1 MGGQVISRV
10 TAGGGTHLISSSFY
24 GTCTTA
30 AATAAKEVIIND
42 PGITDTINFINGM
55 TLTVKF
61 TLSNTVANPTITVF
75 NNSGTETA
83 PVKGATT
90 LLETKPIYRL
100 NTKLDAAGTAP
111 STSAATS
118 WTAGAIVAFVYDGQG
133 WVETSSWDNN
143 TTYANYSFGNG
154 YAVCSTAADTV
165 AKTATYSSYALT
177 VNGIVA
183 VKFTNGISVA
193 NPTLSINSKTAT
205 PIWWHGAALTDTDL
219 IKAGD
224 IVTLIYNKVALSTG
238 VYEIIALATDSS
250 ITTATDTVPNITDVG
265 STPTLGTAIDADDI
279 TGWTTNTPTSVTG
292 KAVVIET
299 TNTTIKVDTNETL
312 EIPASVVTGRTTE
325 NSVTVTPGTAA
336 TLNYT
341 ARSIPNVTD
350 VGSTPTLGTP
360 ITVVTSVT

>member
-10 TAGGGTHLISSSFY
+10 TAGCGTHLISSSFY

-118 WTAGAIVAFVYDGQG
+118 
-133 WVETSSWDNN
+133 
-143 TTYANYSFGNG
+143 
-154 YAVCSTAADTV
+154 
-165 AKTATYSSYALT
+165 
-177 VNGIVA
+177 
-183 VKFTNGISVA
+183 
-193 NPTLSINSKTAT
+193 
-205 PIWWHGAALTDTDL
+205 
-219 IKAGD
+219 
-224 IVTLIYNKVALSTG
+224 
-238 VYEIIALATDSS
+238 
-250 ITTATDTVPNITDVG
+250 
-265 STPTLGTAIDADDI
+265 
-279 TGWTTNTPTSVTG
+279 
-292 KAVVIET
+292 
-299 TNTTIKVDTNETL
+299 
-312 EIPASVVTGRTTE
+312 
-325 NSVTVTPGTAA
+325 
-336 TLNYT
+336 
-341 ARSIPNVTD
+341 
-350 VGSTPTLGTP
+350 
-360 ITVVTSVT
+360 